1 VCTTSKQESA
11 ETFGEII
18 FKNLCPKFLSYFHKK
33 LEDSFMISARSNAES
48 TYLTSCFAGDNAS
61 NRHIFKVN
69 QHIFK
74 VKAPQLFTGVRASF
88 HLSVPDGLLEPP
100 PSV

>member
-1 VCTTSKQESA
+1 VCKTNKQESA
-11 ETFGEII
+11 ETFGQII

-33 LEDSFMISARSNAES
+33 LKDSFMISARSNAES
-48 TYLTSCFAGDNAS
+48 IYLTSCLAGDNAS
-61 NRHIFKVN
+61 NR
-69 QHIFK
+69 HIFK

>member
-1 VCTTSKQESA
+1 
-11 ETFGEII
+11 
-18 FKNLCPKFLSYFHKK
+18 
-33 LEDSFMISARSNAES
+33 MISARSNAES
-48 TYLTSCFAGDNAS
+48 TYLTLCFAGDNPS
-61 NRHIFKVN
+61 NNRRIFKVT

-74 VKAPQLFTGVRASF
+74 VKAPHLFTGVRASF